1 MVKDFSDTPE
11 KLIDYPSALDRTGGD
26 KEFLNELLD
35 LYVTEFSPAYKKLRT
50 AIKEKDFVTVKYIGH
65 SLKGSSANLSLLSLQ
80 EAAYRIELIGKEE
93 DADKAE
99 KALLKLEKEFQRLK
113 DYLAAR

>member
-1 MVKDFSDTPE
+1 MIKDLSDEPE

-26 KEFLNELLD
+26 EEFLNELLY
-35 LYVTEFSPAYKKLRT
+35 LYVTEFSSAYKKLRT
-50 AIKEKDFVTVKYIGH
+50 AVKEKDFSNVKYIGH
-65 SLKGSSANLSLLSLQ
+65 SLKGSSANLSLLRLQ
-80 EAAYRIELIGKEE
+80 EAAVRIEHTGKEE

-99 KALLKLEKEFQRLK
+99 KALLNLEKEFQRLK